1 MPNISLNGNTA
12 KKLFFN
18 GNAVKKLFLNGNQI
32 WQDAVL
38 PVGIIIGYTGLTAP
52 SGWSLFSSANDKLI
66 VGAGNSYKVNTTGGS
81 NSVSKAL
88 ATTTAGAHTGTGFTS
103 IGASGSI
110 ALGGNATAGGHSHTL
125 AVVGTL
131 NPYRHQIGL
140 IKALVET
147 NMPIGGI
154 IFSASNISADIDAI
168 NVNTT
173 SAFLSSNDSNRT
185 LIGSDTLT
193 LTGDTDT
200 KGEHTHGTRDN
211 GGGISSSGYLSVSA
225 GSHTHIVNI
234 SVVPQ
239 IKAKYLTAWS
249 NALSEVSICPNVIGM
264 WESSVVPD
272 GWAICDGTN
281 GTPDLRD
288 YFIRLGDVSTAGNV
302 YNSGGNTTIPA
313 TSVPSGG
320 SHQHK
325 SKKTSGYGTLTVYHS
340 DAVTHV
346 HTTVANTVS
355 IVPTYY
361 ALTFIMKL

>member
-18 GNAVKKLFLNGNQI
+18 GNAVKKLFLNGNQV

-52 SGWSLFSSANDKLI
+52 SGWSLFSNANDKLI
-66 VGAGNSYKVNTTGGS
+66 VGAGSSYDVNTTGGS

-88 ATTTAGAHTGTGFTS
+88 TTTTDGAHTGTGYTT
-103 IGASGSI
+103 IGASGSVYI
-110 ALGGNATAGGHSHTL
+110 GGVTTAGGHSHT
-125 AVVGTL
+125 VTVSGTF

-154 IFSASNISADIDAI
+154 IFSASNISTDIDAT
-168 NVNTT
+168 NVNIT
-173 SAFLSSNDSNRT
+173 SAFLSSNASGRT
-185 LIGSDTLT
+185 LVGSDSLT
-193 LTGDTDT
+193 LAGTTNTQGA
-200 KGEHTHGTRDN
+200 HTHGTRGD
-211 GGGISSSGYLSVSA
+211 GGISSSGYLSISS
-225 GSHTHIVNI
+225 GSHTHTISI
-234 SVVPQ
+234 SVTPQ

-249 NALSEVSICPNVIGM
+249 NAANEISICPNVIGM
-264 WESSVVPD
+264 WESSIAPD

-288 YFIRLGDVSTAGNV
+288 YFIRLGDVSIAGNV
-302 YNSGGNTTIPA
+302 YNSGGNTTIPT

-325 SKKTSGYGTLTVYHS
+325 SSSTSGYSTSTVYHS
-340 DAVTHV
+340 NAVTHA
-346 HTTVANTVS
+346 HTTVADTVS